1 MNHSVFHNKLIAFV
15 FMFACTVVSS
25 LSFAGSDFV
34 AQMPAESKG
43 KCTLSGNIMSCTGSF
58 RAIRAQQADPGRWA
72 NVSITNS
79 AAGLYMQYD
88 GVFYSCAAP
97 NTQAWRETFLAAISS
112 SYFMVSYNVNTG
124 VCTSL
129 QVFDGSQYRNLSA
142 L

>member
-1 MNHSVFHNKLIAFV
+1 MNHSALLSKSIAFV
-15 FMFACTVVSS
+15 FMIFCTAVSS
-25 LSFAGSDFV
+25 LAFAGSDFV
-34 AQMPAESKG
+34 AQMPVESRG
-43 KCTLSGNIMSCTGSF
+43 KCTQSGDIMSCTGSF

-79 AAGLYMQYD
+79 SSGIYMQYS

-97 NTQAWRETFLAAISS
+97 NTQAWRETFTAAISS

-124 VCTSL
+124 ICTSL
-129 QVFDGSQYRNLSA
+129 SVYDGSQFRNLSA